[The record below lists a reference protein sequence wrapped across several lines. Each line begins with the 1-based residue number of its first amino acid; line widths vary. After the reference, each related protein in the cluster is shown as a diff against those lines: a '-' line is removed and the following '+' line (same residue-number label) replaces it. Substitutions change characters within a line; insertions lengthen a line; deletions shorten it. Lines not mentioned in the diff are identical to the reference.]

1 MKKFISV
8 FLFALLTACPGL
20 FAQNVRFLKTEKNKT
35 INFVLENSKVR
46 QSIVIKNNRL
56 VSDTLQLNKSWANTF
71 HRPAAQ
77 LISDAGFSLNVVW
90 TGLRAPG
97 KENNAAN
104 PVQFSN
110 YQFSFDHYTLS
121 DNKLGKQVN
130 LFFKGTDNPFILRVS
145 YSLAPGKFYSRRQI
159 AVSDPKLDGHF
170 LDRMNP
176 REGKFIF
183 VETNENE
190 KNTKTGINI
199 ENAGFA
205 YVNQTKPQNA
215 AGASFHI
222 IKTGGF
228 GQPAAFSNH
237 FNGGFIGLEYPT
249 GTTMAKQLHN
259 NVFFVNSFQY
269 FGERIEN
276 KPVKS
281 NWEVVAVTPQPYVKK
296 WFFNY
301 VKDIRVA
308 PAKPYLLYNSWYDLR
323 SSLYAQVDK
332 KIPQDAVMNQKNT
345 LRIIR
350 LLRKNL
356 IEKYHIHL
364 NAFVLD
370 DGWDNYQSAW
380 ALNRKEFPNGLKP
393 IADTLAKTHTALG
406 LWFGPMGGYSFA
418 MKRVKWMGEHGYE
431 VTGHKYVYGSAKLCL
446 AGKNYSALFQK
457 RTTGFVRNDHVGYFK
472 WDGIQFSCS
481 NPAHGHPV
489 GIYSRRAVMQSVIAK
504 CNAVRA
510 INPNV
515 YLNITTGT
523 WLSPWWLQ
531 YANQIWMDAADYA
544 FSDVPSIHG
553 RDNAMTY
560 RDYALYN
567 DFKIRNMWIPTA
579 NLMTHGIIKGRLENI
594 SKGGEPMDRF
604 TNNAVLYFARGIT
617 MWELYIS
624 PDILT
629 PAEWDVLSQS
639 IKWAKASQDVM
650 ATTYMIGGN
659 PAKGDTYGY
668 VHFKGDKGLIA
679 VRNPKV
685 TNDTIR
691 FQLKP
696 AYGLNENAANLV
708 VEQIYPYR
716 RILPEIYSA
725 GGRLAIPLDGFET
738 ALFNVFP
745 MQSTNRPLL
754 AGAVFSLKTDNNK
767 LQYEVYETGPHTRFL
782 QPQNIQNV
790 VVNGKKTD
798 FRNVPEKA
806 SAASSNPFY
815 HVSAKKTNK
824 HFTYILSANAGN
836 NNHPVEV
843 ALLLYHPGK
852 GDKFPVVTIRQGTK
866 MLKVDK
872 QSVKGQWAWYSAVP
886 VNYNKNIVVTVNT
899 NSWNGK
905 SELWI
910 NNDHVRKPFSMQ
922 ITLYKSVKNQVLP
935 PLPFPSSENRQYM
948 LLKKAVM

>member
-1 MKKFISV
+1 MKKFIPV
-8 FLFALLTACPGL
+8 FLFVLLTATTGL
-20 FAQNVRFLKTEKNKT
+20 FAQSVRFFKTENNKS

-46 QSIVIKNNRL
+46 QSIVIKNGQL
-56 VSDTLQLNKSWANTF
+56 FSDTLQLRRSWAAAF
-71 HRPAAQ
+71 HRPAGQ

-97 KENNAAN
+97 KDNNAGN
-104 PVQFSN
+104 PVQFNNSH
-110 YQFSFDHYTLS
+110 FVFDHYTLS
-121 DNKLGKQVN
+121 DNTLGKQVN
-130 LFFKGTDNPFILRVS
+130 LFFKGMDNPFILRVS
-145 YSLAPGKFYSRRQI
+145 YNLAPGKFYSRRQV

-170 LDRMNP
+170 LDRINP

-183 VETNENE
+183 TESNTNK
-190 KNTKTGINI
+190 KNTKTGVDI
-199 ENAGFA
+199 EGIDFVYAK
-205 YVNQTKPQNA
+205 QTKLKNA
-215 AGASFHI
+215 SGSPFHI

-228 GQPAAFSNH
+228 GQPAAFSNQ

-249 GTTMAKQLHN
+249 GTTIVKRLHN

-276 KPVKS
+276 KPVVS
-281 NWEVVAVTPQPYVKK
+281 NWEVLAVTPQPYVKK

-308 PAKPYLLYNSWYDLR
+308 PAKPYILYNSWYDLR
-323 SSLYAQVDK
+323 SAHYAQVDK
-332 KIPQDAVMNQKNT
+332 NIPQDAVMNQKNT

-370 DGWDNYQSAW
+370 DGWDNYESAW
-380 ALNRKEFPNGLKP
+380 AVNKNEFPHGLKP
-393 IADTLAKTHTALG
+393 ITDTLAKTHTALG

-457 RTTGFVRNDHVGYFK
+457 RVTDFVRNDHVGYFK

-481 NPAHGHPV
+481 NPTHGHPV

-510 INPNV
+510 INPKV

-629 PAEWDVLSQS
+629 PAEWHVLSQS

-659 PAKGDTYGY
+659 PARGATYGY

-696 AYGLNENAANLV
+696 GEGLNENASNLV
-708 VEQIYPYR
+708 IEQIYPYR
-716 RILPEIYSA
+716 EILPELYSA
-725 GGRLAIPLDGFET
+725 GGRLAIPLNGFET
-738 ALFNVFP
+738 ALFNVYP
-745 MQSTNRPLL
+745 LKSTNRPLL
-754 AGAVFSLKTDNNK
+754 ADAVFSLKPDNNK
-767 LQYEVYETGPHTRFL
+767 LAYEVYETGPDTRFL
-782 QPQNIQNV
+782 QPQNINTIKV
-790 VVNGKKTD
+790 KGKNAD
-798 FRNVPEKA
+798 FRNI
-806 SAASSNPFY
+806 SRINPAVMSKPVY
-815 HVSAKKTNK
+815 PVSTQKGKK
-824 HFTYILSANAGN
+824 HFTYVLSLKAGN

-843 ALLLYHPGK
+843 ALLLYHPRQNN
-852 GDKFPVVTIRQGTK
+852 KFPEVTFKQRGKI
-866 MLKVDK
+866 LKVDK
-872 QSVKGQWAWYSAVP
+872 QSIKGQWAWYSVVP
-886 VNYNKNIVVTVNT
+886 VNNKKNIVITVNT
-899 NSWNGK
+899 ENWSGQ

-910 NNDHVRKPFSMQ
+910 NNVCERKSVSMQ
-922 ITLYKSVKNQVLP
+922 ITLRKTVKKQVMP
-935 PLPFPSSENRQYM
+935 PLPYPSSEKRNYV
-948 LLKKAVM
+948 LLKKAKL